1 MEIQGKKIPMP
12 HLHDAAAQASGCFCS
27 VCLELCN
34 CKSFFVTH
42 NKQNPAVTDKSLH
55 VATYVCRSV
64 QISCKKTAWL
74 SYYQTRYE
82 RWTQT
87 LWSLCRSLK
96 QSICC
101 CVCDKRGV
109 YLIHKPHTCTVA
121 AHHPILKYSSLSSSL
136 TLIWTLDKVIIMLYS
151 VKVENGTMK
160 SSEVIDFTGSS
171 PPAGHEKQCR
181 LTKIINGLEHQKHN
195 HLSTTWN
202 KTVQL
207 NS

>member
-1 MEIQGKKIPMP
+1 MEIQGKQIPMP

-42 NKQNPAVTDKSLH
+42 SKQNPAVTDKSLH

-121 AHHPILKYSSLSSSL
+121 AHHPILEYSSFILVFNFN
-136 TLIWTLDKVIIMLYS
+136 LDFGQSDHHVVFS
-151 VKVENGTMK
+151 K
-160 SSEVIDFTGSS
+160 SWEWNHEVIRGHRLHWKLS
-171 PPAGHEKQCR
+171 PCWPWE
-181 LTKIINGLEHQKHN
+181 
-195 HLSTTWN
+195 
-202 KTVQL
+202 TVQAY
-207 NS
+207 

>member
-1 MEIQGKKIPMP
+1 MVIQGKQIPMP

-42 NKQNPAVTDKSLH
+42 SKQNPAVTDKSLH

-74 SYYQTRYE
+74 SYYQIRYE
-82 RWTQT
+82 RWTRT

-121 AHHPILKYSSLSSSL
+121 AHHPILEYSSFILVF

-151 VKVENGTMK
+151 VKVENRTMK

-171 PPAGHEKQCR
+171 TAPCWRWE
-181 LTKIINGLEHQKHN
+181 
-195 HLSTTWN
+195 
-202 KTVQL
+202 TVQAY
-207 NS
+207 